1 MNEMKTPGLQTRRRW
16 LWGALVGGCALGAG
30 AFSGCVA
37 WVPREIDV
45 SEAQILAAL
54 NQNMPYRR
62 KLLEVIDLQLDR
74 PRLAMLADR
83 NRVGL
88 QLDLRGEE
96 TLFTRRTFEG
106 VLGLTSAL
114 RYESGD
120 GTIRLQD
127 VQLEKLNL
135 QGLSEAQSARLT
147 KAVAWWAEQQLEGQ
161 VVRRIAREQLDR
173 AAMAGVRPGALTVRP
188 GGVTMSLEAIRP

>member
-1 MNEMKTPGLQTRRRW
+1 MKETTTHRPLTNRRW
-16 LWGALVGGCALGAG
+16 VLAALAGASVVGAGVLSGCAAL
-30 AFSGCVA
+30 
-37 WVPREIDV
+37 VPREIDV

-54 NQNMPYRR
+54 SQNLPYRR
-62 KLLEVIDLQLDR
+62 KLLEVIDLQLDH

-106 VLGLTSAL
+106 MLGLTSAL

-120 GTIRLQD
+120 GTVRLQD
-127 VQLEKLNL
+127 VKLEKLSL
-135 QGLSEAQSARLT
+135 QGLSEAQSAHLT
-147 KAVAWWAEQQLEGQ
+147 KAVAWWAQQQLEGQ
-161 VVRRIAREQLDR
+161 VVRQISREQLDR